1 MIPGFLLQLLLADL
15 SQPLLSK
22 FFNFPG
28 IAITHLMALSGMVLA
43 VPLNWLF
50 DRIPGLKDLDVDPET
65 IQEKFGLIGDPIIIG
80 FVIGVVIGLLAGY
93 DFGGFSD
100 IRGSNGSGIKNSS
113 KNGWNVYGRFNS
125 NC

>member
-1 MIPGFLLQLLLADL
+1 
-15 SQPLLSK
+15 
-22 FFNFPG
+22 
-28 IAITHLMALSGMVLA
+28 MALSGMVLA

-93 DFGGFSD
+93 DFGGFMTF
-100 IRGSNGSGIKNSS
+100 RGSNVSGIKNSS
-113 KNGWNVYGRFNS
+113 KMVGMFMEGLTPIAEGTQEFVKIFTW
-125 NC
+125 